1 MGVTGCL
8 VSIVDR
14 GIGMNPQRMLEEN
27 HRLIERE
34 RLDIAP
40 TTVLGLF
47 VVGRLARRHGL
58 QVRLRPTAG
67 GGTTADV
74 AIPAVLLHQ
83 SAPASAVAQPHDMR
97 PHDMRPHDMRPL
109 DTRPLEGAARPNGTG
124 TWSAPKIPAQRAVA
138 TVGAPVLV
146 GAGALRSLPIGGFDW
161 FARRLADGQGVES
174 HAVAFAPTPPPTGAP
189 PVPGMARRVPGA
201 HLSPDLRDRPPVRPA
216 QPRAAWQPRDP
227 ADVQATFDS
236 YSVAWRRAGNAVGNA
251 VGNAAGTV
259 ADRSPD
265 RAHHTA
271 MEGYQ

>member
-1 MGVTGCL
+1 
-8 VSIVDR
+8 
-14 GIGMNPQRMLEEN
+14 MNPQRMLEEN

-74 AIPAVLLHQ
+74 AVPAALLHR
-83 SAPASAVAQPHDMR
+83 SAPAAVGR
-97 PHDMRPHDMRPL
+97 PD
-109 DTRPLEGAARPNGTG
+109 DTRPFGTRPN
-124 TWSAPKIPAQRAVA
+124 IPAQRTVA

-236 YSVAWRRAGNAVGNA
+236 YSVAWRAGN
-251 VGNAAGTV
+251 V
-259 ADRSPD
+259 ADQIPGP
-265 RAHHTA
+265 AHHTA